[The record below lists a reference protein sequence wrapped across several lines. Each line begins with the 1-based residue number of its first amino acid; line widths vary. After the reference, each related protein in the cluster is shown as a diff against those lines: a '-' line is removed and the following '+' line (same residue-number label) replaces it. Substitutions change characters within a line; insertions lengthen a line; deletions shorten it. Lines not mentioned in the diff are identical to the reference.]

1 MQTNL
6 TRRGFLRNATLAVL
20 AAGLAPAAS
29 PQATLYRR
37 IDWATFTQGPDFSSF
52 MDAIKKMKANTNAA
66 DKRSWQYWANV
77 HQNFCPH
84 SIPYF
89 LAWHRGF
96 TTLFERQ
103 LREVSGNP
111 ALALP
116 YWNYYDDPNLPT
128 EFTEQASWNP
138 LFVGRVN
145 NSVIQ
150 ALTLNPFAGT
160 LVNFQRGLSNSF
172 EVSLESQPHNPIH
185 DLIGGIVDTMQA
197 PIDPI
202 FWLHHSNI
210 DRLWSAWVAAG
221 AGRSQPAVTDPY
233 WAGTFS
239 YAPQLTMARGLT
251 TNTRTNLGYFYDNET
266 LPTKLPTA
274 TLVASPNVVQASRA
288 IVAAQALATNDTMP
302 RQPELGSFRTTPM
315 TQMGSNA
322 VSLGGVTG
330 IVLDESSVSAQ
341 ITLDKKGHQALLSM
355 LDQFQVSPF
364 TRSSAATTQFT
375 AAKVVLSDVR
385 VNSVGAG
392 GGYFYNLYLNLPKV
406 AGAGGTGMNLQ
417 FGNLG
422 PFRVSVGM
430 HHDGNPRGTRLE
442 FDITDLLLAL
452 RGTDLSL
459 QTFSFVRVSGANAP
473 VGEVISVGS
482 CALLL
487 T

>member
-1 MQTNL
+1 
-6 TRRGFLRNATLAVL
+6 
-20 AAGLAPAAS
+20 
-29 PQATLYRR
+29 
-37 IDWATFTQGPDFSSF
+37 
-52 MDAIKKMKANTNAA
+52 
-66 DKRSWQYWANV
+66 
-77 HQNFCPH
+77 
-84 SIPYF
+84 
-89 LAWHRGF
+89 
-96 TTLFERQ
+96 
-103 LREVSGNP
+103 
-111 ALALP
+111 
-116 YWNYYDDPNLPT
+116 
-128 EFTEQASWNP
+128 
-138 LFVGRVN
+138 
-145 NSVIQ
+145 
-150 ALTLNPFAGT
+150 
-160 LVNFQRGLSNSF
+160 
-172 EVSLESQPHNPIH
+172 
-185 DLIGGIVDTMQA
+185 MQA